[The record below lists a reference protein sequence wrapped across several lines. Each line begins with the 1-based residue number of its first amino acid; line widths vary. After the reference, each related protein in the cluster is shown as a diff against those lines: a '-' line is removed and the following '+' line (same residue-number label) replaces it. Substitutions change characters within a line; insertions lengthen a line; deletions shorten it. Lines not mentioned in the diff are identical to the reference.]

1 MFVILTN
8 YYLPLSQ
15 ALAKSTNLEQ
25 LLKIE
30 VLESEL
36 FDGSI
41 AHQAGD
47 FKKWMK
53 LNHPDVE
60 VIVPNNKPK
69 FDLHDYSLVMPLVNL
84 ATNMSLVNYLGLVV
98 AYADYCFRGKLDGE
112 SNEVQINVIYEDTE
126 LGKKKEFN
134 FKGSK
139 EALESSIEKFNLN
152 EFMDDV

>member
-1 MFVILTN
+1 M
-8 YYLPLSQ
+8 
-15 ALAKSTNLEQ
+15 
-25 LLKIE
+25 KIE

-36 FDGSI
+36 FNGSI
-41 AHQAGD
+41 AQETGN

-98 AYADYCFRGKLDGE
+98 AYADYCFRGKLNGE
-112 SNEVQINVIYEDTE
+112 HNEVQINVFFEDTK
-126 LGKKKEFN
+126 LGKKKNFN
-134 FKGSK
+134 FIGSK
-139 EALESSIEKFNLN
+139 EALESSIKKFNLN
-152 EFMDDV
+152 EFMDDM